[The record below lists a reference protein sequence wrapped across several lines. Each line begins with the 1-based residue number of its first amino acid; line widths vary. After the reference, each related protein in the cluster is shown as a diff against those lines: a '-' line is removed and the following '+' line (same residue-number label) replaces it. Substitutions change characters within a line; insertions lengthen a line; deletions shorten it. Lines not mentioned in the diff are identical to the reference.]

1 MTRSILIAG
10 VGNIFLGDDAFGV
23 EVVRALRTRPL
34 PDGVAVVD
42 YGIRGFD
49 LAYALLD
56 PWEGVVIVDA
66 LSRGGAPGTLYTIE
80 PDLGSPKDEPP
91 AQTMIN
97 PHGMDPM
104 RVLQLAFSMGTVR
117 ARVVVVGCE
126 PRDFGD
132 ELEGRM
138 GLSEIAQ
145 SSIASAVE
153 MVENVVRQILASSSV
168 CPV

>member
-1 MTRSILIAG
+1 M
-10 VGNIFLGDDAFGV
+10 
-23 EVVRALRTRPL
+23 
-34 PDGVAVVD
+34 VD

-56 PWEGVVIVDA
+56 PWDAVVIVDA

-80 PDLGSPKDEPP
+80 PDLERLKDASPGE
-91 AQTMIN
+91 TMIN

-104 RVLQLAFSMGTVR
+104 RVLQLAFSMGTVS

-126 PRDFGD
+126 PKDFGD

-138 GLSEIAQ
+138 GLSDIVQ
-145 SSIASAVE
+145 SSIEGAVE
-153 MVENVVRQILASSSV
+153 MVESVVRQIVAPSGMCAGVTIL
-168 CPV
+168 CTR